1 MNYEIVTYDLSKF
14 GRRELE
20 MATELLNAYVEHEDT
35 GHCLDRFGNGVKIGL
50 NFHSGNVWL
59 EDEDYNCLMLD
70 DEGQLYQ
77 FYFLSY
83 AGTEGGANQLF
94 EMFENGEIDPED
106 LEQLADILEDE
117 GMEDE
122 AEKVRAAIEE

>member
-14 GRRELE
+14 GRREIE
-20 MATELLNAYVEHEDT
+20 MAAELLNAYVEHKDT
-35 GHCLDRFGNGVKIGL
+35 GHCLDRFGDGVKIGF

-70 DEGQLYQ
+70 YKDQLYQ
-77 FYFLSY
+77 FYFLGY
-83 AGTEGGANQLF
+83 AGTEGGAAELF
-94 EMFENGEIDPED
+94 ELFEDGEIDPED
-106 LEQLADILEDE
+106 YDQLADILEDE
-117 GMEDE
+117 GMEAE